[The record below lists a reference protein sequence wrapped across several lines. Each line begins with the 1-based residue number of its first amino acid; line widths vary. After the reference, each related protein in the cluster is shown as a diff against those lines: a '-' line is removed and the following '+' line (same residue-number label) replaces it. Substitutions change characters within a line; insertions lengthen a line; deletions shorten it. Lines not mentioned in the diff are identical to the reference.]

1 MSPMLFTLRC
11 LLLPV
16 IGLGGNCGGGGELLR
31 ALLMYW
37 LARLPVSEDDD
48 GEAFSLL
55 GRRPNARLNDPLRL
69 DLRLSTVPE

>member
-1 MSPMLFTLRC
+1 MLFTLRC

-16 IGLGGNCGGGGELLR
+16 MGLGGSCGGGGELLL

-37 LARLPVSEDDD
+37 LARLPVSDEDD

-55 GRRPNARLNDPLRL
+55 GRRPNALLNDPCWESKRIELN
-69 DLRLSTVPE
+69 